1 MVVRAHKVLLA
12 SSSSF
17 FRYIFKGVNQPQPVI
32 LFRGVKSPFVTSTMQ
47 VIHDGE
53 TKIFSEEYEK
63 NMYEESVAKIAA
75 DKLKD

>member
-1 MVVRAHKVLLA
+1 
-12 SSSSF
+12 
-17 FRYIFKGVNQPQPVI
+17 
-32 LFRGVKSPFVTSTMQ
+32 MQ

-63 NMYEESVAKIAA
+63 NTDEESVAKKAA